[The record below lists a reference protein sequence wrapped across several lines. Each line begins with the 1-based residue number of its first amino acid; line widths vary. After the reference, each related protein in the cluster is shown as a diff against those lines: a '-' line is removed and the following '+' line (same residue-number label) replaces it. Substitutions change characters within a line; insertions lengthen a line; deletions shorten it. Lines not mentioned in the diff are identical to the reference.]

1 MTAPSVTRITTPA
14 MTDTRAEALI
24 EGVVSAVRG
33 GQDQRVRELI
43 TALATAAAD
52 PADLWTPPTP
62 GRRSVDRAPRTV
74 RSVRGHPY
82 PALPVTFDRRA
93 GRVAKVRPG

>member
-1 MTAPSVTRITTPA
+1 MTRTTCTRLPSWSLLNTGSLDPPRWNAASGPEHDSAVSHPHHHPG
-14 MTDTRAEALI
+14 DTRAEALI

-52 PADLWTPPTP
+52 PADL
-62 GRRSVDRAPRTV
+62 
-74 RSVRGHPY
+74 
-82 PALPVTFDRRA
+82 
-93 GRVAKVRPG
+93 